1 MVDKSL
7 LFDNITYLLN
17 KTGKKIGE
25 FEKEV
30 GVSVGYI
37 SRKALGD
44 GTKVKL
50 DFLLN
55 AARVLGVTVD
65 MLLSIKLSALST
77 TEEYLL
83 TFMDK
88 LIKDTKDERLIY
100 HWEVETVS
108 YLQNEVKVNENEH
121 CTHPLA
127 LATNRTIN
135 HDHGYPYVTYDI
147 VWPSK
152 TYDLHSNISGN
163 WLKLELGD
171 KGVLYLTQF
180 TDSECDLTDKCAVAK
195 ELWLVTGQDEC
206 SENHFLC
213 SNLGRK
219 EIALAIDNLYLTA
232 SEAAKAPSI
241 QADARNIIDAFMRD
255 DFSIPF

>member
-1 MVDKSL
+1 MVDKSV
-7 LFDNITYLLN
+7 LFDNINYLLN

-44 GTKVKL
+44 GTKIKL
-50 DFLLN
+50 DFVVN
-55 AARVLGVTVD
+55 AARTLGVTID
-65 MLLSIKLSALST
+65 MLLSVKLSELSA
-77 TEEYLL
+77 TEKYLV
-83 TFMDK
+83 TFIDK
-88 LIKDTKDERLIY
+88 LTKDTADEHLIDD
-100 HWEVETVS
+100 WEMETAS
-108 YLQNEVKVNENEH
+108 YLQNEVTVNENGC

-127 LATNRTIN
+127 LATNRKV
-135 HDHGYPYVTYDI
+135 HEDDGYPYVTYDI
-147 VWPSK
+147 AWPSRA
-152 TYDLHSNISGN
+152 YGLHSTISGN

-171 KGVLYLTQF
+171 KGVLYLTQV
-180 TDSECDLTDKCAVAK
+180 TDSESDPTEKNAVVK

-213 SNLGRK
+213 NSQGHK
-219 EIALAIDNLYLTA
+219 EIAQAIDNLYLTA
-232 SEAAKAPSI
+232 FKAAKTPVI
-241 QADARNIIDAFMRD
+241 QAEAKNIIDAFMRD